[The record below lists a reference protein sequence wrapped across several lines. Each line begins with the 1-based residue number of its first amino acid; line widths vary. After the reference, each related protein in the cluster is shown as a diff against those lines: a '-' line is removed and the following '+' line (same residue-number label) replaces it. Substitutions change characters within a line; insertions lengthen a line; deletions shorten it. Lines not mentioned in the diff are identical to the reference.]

1 MVHGV
6 HGKTPLFDRIS
17 RATVTSGEAFDITQ
31 HLGAYSVTAGGRDT
45 TFLDATGR
53 EVFIK
58 LDGTR
63 TFTYSAVDK
72 VVVGDTDPRFYGNVY
87 TNVF

>member
-1 MVHGV
+1 MKVV
-6 HGKTPLFDRIS
+6 RS
-17 RATVTSGEAFDITQ
+17 
-31 HLGAYSVTAGGRDT
+31 AGIKPR
-45 TFLDATGR
+45 LHGR

-63 TFTYSAVDK
+63 TFTYSADDK

-87 TNVF
+87 TNVFYKGFIILYIMSISNAAVI